1 MLANECY
8 IEKMKKITL
17 IGIVIM
23 LGTFSPSSHADIY
36 KFVDNEGIMHFTN
49 IPNGKDYKKIMTTP
63 QQSSGNSYDQII
75 QLKSAKYDIEPSI
88 IKALI
93 SAESDWDANA
103 VSTKGAMG
111 LMQLMPSTAE
121 DMQINNPFDPE
132 QNIEAGTKYLRLL
145 LNRFSGDLEL
155 AVAAYN
161 AGPSTVE
168 KSGGIPSFSETRK
181 FVRNV
186 ISDRKNEYD
195 NRPSQIY
202 KVTYNDG
209 TVVYTNFPRPY
220 KF

>member
-1 MLANECY
+1 
-8 IEKMKKITL
+8 MKKITL
-17 IGIVIM
+17 IGIVIL
-23 LGTFSPSSHADIY
+23 LGAFSPSSHADIY

-49 IPNGKDYKKIMTTP
+49 IPTNKDYKKIMTTS
-63 QQSSGNSYDQII
+63 QQGLDSKYDQII
-75 QLKSAKYDIEPSI
+75 QIKSLKYDIEPSI

-93 SAESDWDANA
+93 SAESDWDVNA
-103 VSTKGAMG
+103 VSRKGAMG

-121 DMQINNPFDPE
+121 DMQIKNPFDPE

-168 KSGGIPSFSETRK
+168 KSGGIPSFPETRK
-181 FVRNV
+181 FVKNV
-186 ISDRKNEYD
+186 ISDHNNKSNS
-195 NRPSQIY
+195 RPSRIY
-202 KVTYNDG
+202 KFTYDDG
-209 TVVYTNFPRPY
+209 TVVYTNFTHPD